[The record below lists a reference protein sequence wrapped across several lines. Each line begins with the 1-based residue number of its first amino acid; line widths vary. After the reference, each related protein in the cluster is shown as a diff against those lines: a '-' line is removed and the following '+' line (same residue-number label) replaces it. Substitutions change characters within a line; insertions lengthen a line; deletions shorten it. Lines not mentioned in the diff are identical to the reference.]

1 MSKYSTT
8 FVVFFN
14 VTLILFIFT
23 ILLYQENLTETLN
36 QQTPVQVIQVY
47 SIIVFRIIL

>member
-1 MSKYSTT
+1 MSKYTTT

-36 QQTPVQVIQVY
+36 QQTPVQVNNIF
-47 SIIVFRIIL
+47 INDLFKIIL